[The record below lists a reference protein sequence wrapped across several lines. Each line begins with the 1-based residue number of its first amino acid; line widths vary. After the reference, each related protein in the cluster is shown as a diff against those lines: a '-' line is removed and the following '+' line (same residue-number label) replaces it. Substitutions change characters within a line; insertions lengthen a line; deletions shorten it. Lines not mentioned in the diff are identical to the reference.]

1 MIKRFNIK
9 DINVFIRGDQEKGT
23 YTEVDSDGNEK
34 TYYIKSENT
43 IYDKN
48 PISKIHLKKI
58 KDPHNNMILHECIT
72 SKIFQKLGIN
82 AVSYH
87 FGRIIDPQNN
97 KVWIPAVYSESYVKE
112 GESQFSLD
120 DFFVYDYLCGKKGKI
135 ISPDRLLSGKK
146 IPIVDECDFSN
157 ITYVDE
163 NLYFIKN
170 FIESIKDE
178 YPGGIVIDY
187 EKMKTDMIMEV
198 IGDLLCHNRDRNPL
212 NITFV
217 SKLDTLSKDKN
228 CSIRLAPAYDF
239 GLSFFSRQDSK
250 YFYDQI
256 ITKGVPH
263 IMADCDTRFF
273 SLTDGAQ
280 KDIFDEFDMVQDYLL
295 LIKDKKNLTPGEAKT
310 KKLISKLINL
320 NIRDCF
326 KELFVEELDGAKES
340 MSMDELI
347 GLYNT
352 QMKKDIDIYSIINIE
367 KLFNASRYI
376 LLHQN
381 PLRRRCFKSCFID
394 EKPFAKIPPLVDLS
408 QKPITEKETISEELI
423 NTNHSAMGDD
433 E

>member
-43 IYDKN
+43 IYNKN
-48 PISKIHLKKI
+48 PISKIHLKKF

-87 FGRIIDPQNN
+87 FGHIIDPQNDM
-97 KVWIPAVYSESYVKE
+97 VWIPVVYSESYVKE
-112 GESQFSLD
+112 DESQFSLENL
-120 DFFVYDYLCGKKGKI
+120 FVYEYLCGKKGKI
-135 ISPDRLLSGKK
+135 ISPDKLLSGGK
-146 IPIVDECDFSN
+146 IPDPDECDFSN
-157 ITYVDE
+157 TTYVDE

-187 EKMKTDMIMEV
+187 EKMKTDMIMEI

-239 GLSFFSRQDSK
+239 GLSFFSRQNSK
-250 YFYDQI
+250 YFYNEI
-256 ITKGVPH
+256 IQKGVPS
-263 IMADCDTRFF
+263 IMAECETRFF

-280 KDIFDEFDMVQDYLL
+280 KDIFDEFDLIQDYLL
-295 LIKDKKNLTPGEAKT
+295 LIKDKQDLTPGEAKT

-352 QMKKDIDIYSIINIE
+352 QMRKDIDIYSIINIE

-381 PLRRRCFKSCFID
+381 PLRRKCFKNCFID
-394 EKPFAKIPPLVDLS
+394 ERPFAKIPPLIDLS
-408 QKPITEKETISEELI
+408 QKPITEKETISEEHI